1 MLISDLKSHEAAY
14 TPLLL
19 FECVLVDGTEERWCT
34 HRVTAN
40 GKQYEARVLGHTG
53 FEFRLGG
60 EDRLDLGNRLTLTV
74 ANVDGRIAQIDS
86 TVGWRGARL
95 RVRFGFFD
103 LANNLLVSSLAAV
116 FAGIANPIEE
126 LTERQARLSFL
137 NRLSLSRL
145 EIPQLRIQSRCPWQ
159 FPGSEE
165 ERQEAVDGG
174 AKGKY
179 SPFYRCG
186 YSPDV
191 ENGRGNLDGTE
202 PFTSCG
208 YTREHCRQRGMYDQ
222 DNLGRRTARFGGFDF
237 LPSGLLVRTHGAG
250 EHHWSETADG
260 RARPNDTVPHVYGT
274 AWIEAPVIFARDD
287 GNLTHCEVLL
297 GVGPIEG
304 VRKVVANGVEIP
316 LAEDERDMSGT
327 GWYRVLT
334 YGDRDGAFNTDF
346 SDGSG
351 AAMGDP
357 HGSLACLAL
366 VLPNQIVERGKLP
379 KVEVLLD
386 GLRLPKYDAQGNIV
400 DIAFTRNPAWVLLD
414 LFRLAGWQLDEIDLQ
429 SFVETAQYCDEF
441 IQQTGLGGEHSQGPR
456 YEANL
461 ALVRR
466 RSLSEVVRGVR
477 IASGLMISL
486 DWAGRLLLRPE
497 TTLRKQHPEKG
508 VYSNAAAP
516 LNDGWPA
523 YEFGDGTNGFSG
535 IVRRRDGESSFR
547 LYRKS
552 SGEVPN
558 RLTAAFADALR
569 NYEPDVLS
577 LVDFEDVRK
586 RGCEVSAPVGALG
599 LPHFDQ
605 AARMLRLQLE
615 KTVGGNQYIE
625 FETSV
630 QAFGLRPG
638 DIITVS
644 HAKHGFLRMPFRLLK
659 LAAGLN
665 FESARITAQIHN
677 DAWYER
683 AAGEAKD
690 GETNGLSLGRVPHSL
705 AGRSVSTQAAEEYLI
720 EEIGGAGDGGVEL
733 SVRYTPPG
741 KPVLS
746 GPQPPMLNLNPE
758 IQNGG
763 GILEGARTLYY
774 ALTSVDSAGN
784 ESTRS
789 FVVEARLPGSPGG
802 YAVSLKGIQMSGR
815 AVAVRVYRGES
826 PSRLRRIAEGLPAD
840 GRFTDTG
847 LAATVIPLPDP
858 NFDHARFHWRVE
870 FLPPTSTDIYGAT
883 TIGNSSLGLLPDEY
897 KGAAVRILRGKGA
910 GQERVIALHTA
921 SEIHVSPPWR
931 VPPDQS
937 SIFAIAESSWKPAGV
952 TRTDEIR
959 FVVPGGIGSAIQV
972 QGIAVSSRGMESPE
986 SEALVCRHELSISAV
1001 GDADV
1006 PPMPNF
1012 GLSAPGH
1019 GAFIISG
1026 IGFPTLRNTRSIRTG
1041 TLTVHYWDELQS
1053 PSTWHL
1059 AQALGEGDQWVY
1071 LSAAAAVEQGD
1082 LVQIDQELLRV
1093 LEVHGGGSAL
1103 LVDRGV
1109 HDTASAVHLPSTSV
1123 YPLRRLTSV
1132 MAFSKGLFGS
1142 PASGSFSR
1150 RIALPNARLAA
1161 AELYVTNDRGASP
1174 TAYVALTATADQGL
1188 RTMSG
1193 GQYTF
1198 QYDGEL
1204 ALMESIAPPLVVES
1218 TRAVRDVLAEV
1229 ERAPQGFATTIRIL
1243 VDGTNYA
1250 ELSIPPGG
1258 NEAIPVSCFDRPPL
1272 LEGSRIVVSVVSV
1285 GTGANS
1291 YPGKGLTVTMRL

>member
-1 MLISDLKSHEAAY
+1 MQISDLKSYEEAY

-34 HRVTAN
+34 HRVTAD
-40 GKQYEARVLGHTG
+40 GKQYEARVLCHTG

-60 EDRLDLGNRLTLTV
+60 EDSLDLGNRLTLTL
-74 ANVDGRIAQIDS
+74 ANVDGRIAQIDN

-103 LANNLLVSSLAAV
+103 LGNNVLVSGLAAV

-126 LTERQARLSFL
+126 LTEKQARLSFL

-145 EIPQLRIQSRCPWQ
+145 QVPQLRIQSRCPWQ
-159 FPGSEE
+159 FPATQEA
-165 ERQEAVDGG
+165 RQQAVDGG
-174 AKGKY
+174 AAGKY

-191 ENGRGNLDGTE
+191 ENGRGNLNGTE
-202 PFTSCG
+202 PFTTCN
-208 YTREHCRQRGMYDQ
+208 YTREDCRQRGMFDQ
-222 DNLGRRTARFGGFDF
+222 DNLGRKTSRFGGFDF
-237 LPSGLLVRTHGAG
+237 LPSGLFVRSHGAR
-250 EHHWSETADG
+250 EHHWSETVDG

-316 LAEDERDMSGT
+316 LADDGRDMSGT

-334 YGDRDGAFNTDF
+334 YGDRDGTFNADF
-346 SDGSG
+346 SDSSGS
-351 AAMGDP
+351 AMGDP
-357 HGSLACLAL
+357 HGSLACLTL

-379 KVEVLLD
+379 RAEVLLD
-386 GLRLPKYDAQGNIV
+386 GLRLPTYDANGNQV
-400 DIAFTRNPAWVLLD
+400 AIAFTRNPAWVLLD
-414 LFRLAGWQLDEIDLQ
+414 LFRLAGWQLDEVDLQ

-441 IQQTGLGGEHSQGPR
+441 IPQAGVHGEQLLGPR
-456 YEANL
+456 YEVNL
-461 ALVRR
+461 AMTRR
-466 RSLSEVVRGVR
+466 RSLSEVVRGIR
-477 IASGLMISL
+477 ISSGLMISL
-486 DWAGRLLLRPE
+486 DYAGKLLLRPE
-497 TTLRKQHPEKG
+497 TTLRRQHPERG
-508 VYSNAAAP
+508 VYSNAAGP
-516 LNDGWPA
+516 LNEGWPA
-523 YEFGDGTNGFSG
+523 YEFGDGTSGFSG
-535 IVRRRDGESSFR
+535 IVRRRNGESSFR

-558 RLTAAFADALR
+558 RMTVEFADALR

-577 LVDFEDVRK
+577 LVDFEDARK
-586 RGCEVSAPVGALG
+586 QGCEVSAPLGALG

-605 AARMLRLQLE
+605 AARMLRLQLQKNVE
-615 KTVGGNQYIE
+615 GNQYVE

-644 HAKHGFLRMPFRLLK
+644 HAKHGFLRTPFRLLK
-659 LAAGLN
+659 LTAGLN
-665 FESARITAQIHN
+665 FESARITAQSHN
-677 DAWYER
+677 DTWYER

-690 GETNGLSLGRVPHSL
+690 GESNGLNFGGVPHSL
-705 AGRSVSTQAAEEYLI
+705 AGRIVSTQSPEEYVI
-720 EEIGGAGDGGVEL
+720 DEINGAGDGGVEL
-733 SVRYTPPG
+733 SVRYTPPD

-746 GPQPPMLNLNPE
+746 APQPPILSLNPE
-758 IQNGG
+758 IQGG
-763 GILEGARTLYY
+763 SGTLEGARTLYY
-774 ALTSVDSAGN
+774 VVTTVDNSGN

-789 FVVEARLPGSPGG
+789 FVVEAKLPGSPGG
-802 YAVSLKGIQMSGR
+802 YAVSLMGIQMPGS
-815 AVAVRVYRGES
+815 AVAIRVYRGES
-826 PSRLRRIAEGLPAD
+826 PSRLRRIAEGVPAD
-840 GRFTDTG
+840 GRFTDAG
-847 LAATVIPLPDP
+847 LETTVIPLPDP
-858 NFDHARFHWRVE
+858 NFDHARFQWRVE

-897 KGAAVRILRGKGA
+897 KGSAVRILRGKGA
-910 GQERVIALHTA
+910 GQERVIARHSAT
-921 SEIHVSPPWR
+921 EIHVSPPWR

-937 SIFAIAESSWKPAGV
+937 SIFAIAESSWKPAGI

-959 FVVPGGIGSAIQV
+959 FIVPAGIGSAIQV
-972 QGIAVSSRGMESPE
+972 QGIAVSSRGMECPE
-986 SEALVCRHELSISAV
+986 SEALVSRHELSLSAA

-1006 PPMPNF
+1006 PPMPDF
-1012 GLSAPGH
+1012 GLNAPGQ
-1019 GAFIISG
+1019 GAFVVSG
-1026 IGFPTLRNTRSIRTG
+1026 IGFPTLTNTRSIRTG
-1041 TLTVHYWDELQS
+1041 TLTVHYWDELES
-1053 PSTWHL
+1053 PTNWHL
-1059 AQALGEGDQWVY
+1059 AQGLGEEDQWVY
-1071 LSAAAAVEQGD
+1071 LSSVAAVEQGG
-1082 LVQIDQELLRV
+1082 LVQIEQELVRV
-1093 LEVHGGGSAL
+1093 LEVHGDGSVL

-1109 HDTASAVHLPSTSV
+1109 HDTARVVHLLSTPV

-1174 TAYVALTATADQGL
+1174 TAYAAFTATADRGL

-1229 ERAPQGFATTIRIL
+1229 ERAPQGSPTIIRVL
-1243 VDGTNYA
+1243 VDGTSYA
-1250 ELSIPPGG
+1250 ELSIAPGSRA
-1258 NEAIPVSCFDRPPL
+1258 AIPVSGFDRSPL
-1272 LEGSRIVVSVVSV
+1272 LEGSRIAVSIVSV

-1291 YPGKGLTVTMRL
+1291 YPGKGLTVTVRL